1 MSDFDGKVVV
11 VTGAA
16 GGIGRAAVKGFAAE
30 GAKVAAADINVA
42 GLAETVKQAGSNVI
56 AVEVDVSDADSCQAM
71 VDQCVEHFG
80 RLDVMF
86 ANAGIG
92 GERAPTAETPVQE
105 WNRVLGINLSGVF
118 FCARAAVPEMQKVG
132 GGVIVNTASID
143 GLVGMATLSPY
154 VAAKHGVVGLT
165 KNLAMEYAKDNIRA
179 VSIAPGY
186 ILTDMTESAFTETDK
201 ELLSAAIPMGRAAQ
215 PEEVANLVL
224 WLASDKASYVSG
236 SCHQVDAAIL
246 AGFSMPD

>member
-42 GLAETVKQAGSNVI
+42 GLAETVNQAGSNVI
-56 AVEVDVSDADSCQAM
+56 AVEVDVSDPDSCEAM

>member
-16 GGIGRAAVKGFAAE
+16 GGIGLAAVKGFAAE
-30 GAKVAAADINVA
+30 GAKVVAADINAA
-42 GLAETVKQAGSNVI
+42 GLAETVNQAGSNAI

-92 GERAPTAETPVQE
+92 GERAPTAETPVAE
-105 WNRVLGINLSGVF
+105 WHRVLGINLSGVF

-186 ILTDMTESAFTETDK
+186 ILTGMTESAFTETDK
-201 ELLSAAIPMGRAAQ
+201 ELLSAAIPMG
-215 PEEVANLVL
+215 
-224 WLASDKASYVSG
+224 
-236 SCHQVDAAIL
+236 
-246 AGFSMPD
+246 